1 MNQHLLVL
9 SDFLTSGFKTEFLE
23 IISLIA
29 LLFGI
34 SVIIIK
40 NPISSLMCLIGLF
53 GTVSVYLII
62 IGFNFIGFSYLIV
75 YIGAVSILFLF
86 ILMLI
91 NIRTSELLSNNI
103 NSVPLALFII
113 ILLNYSWIQI
123 SPQYSGVFD
132 NSDALV
138 NNLVYTN
145 LFEEITS
152 FFKSLFTITDKNI
165 TNIMFVTSNNWDGFM
180 VETSHI
186 VAVGMVLYTT
196 FNIWLLIS
204 SLILLLAMVGSIIIT
219 IK

>member
-9 SDFLTSGFKTEFLE
+9 SDFLSSGFKTEFLE

-53 GTVSVYLII
+53 GTVSVYLIL
-62 IGFNFIGFSYLIV
+62 IGLNFIGFSYLIV

-132 NSDALV
+132 NSDTLV

-165 TNIMFVTSNNWDGFM
+165 TNIMFVTSNNWDGSM